1 MGNYAVETRDGATTF
16 NSTKLIS
23 RSKFRRRY
31 KKIIR
36 GLDEALSTVDSSM
49 SQADKAMA
57 VYIYF
62 AENTTYKESKDAHTG
77 YDVLVSHVGVCDG
90 LANAYALAMNTL
102 GIPCAVISN
111 YSKNHSWNIVKLN
124 GIWYFVDLTN
134 GVGVGKHEG
143 MVVTYDS
150 FLVGKNTFLK
160 THPGYKKQ
168 DLYGQGNSNNLKMRK
183 IKLASSDYIKNSKEM
198 KQALENKTC
207 TFYHKGYWYWISQ
220 DNYLKK
226 SNLRGNQAYFCCKNT
241 CLDTK
246 IFSEMMY
253 FERKEYLDK
262 LISAE
267 GNGMIKIITGIRRCG
282 KSFLLFNIF
291 CKHLLERGVVEDHI
305 IQVNLEDRRNKKLRD
320 PDALLEYIDAQMV
333 DKEKYYILL
342 DEVQMVKEFEDV
354 LNSYLHVE
362 NAEVYVTGSN
372 ARVPDRCESHQHHCR
387 Q

>member
-1 MGNYAVETRDGATTF
+1 
-16 NSTKLIS
+16 
-23 RSKFRRRY
+23 
-31 KKIIR
+31 
-36 GLDEALSTVDSSM
+36 M

-111 YSKNHSWNIVKLN
+111 YSKNHSWNIVK
-124 GIWYFVDLTN
+124 
-134 GVGVGKHEG
+134 
-143 MVVTYDS
+143 
-150 FLVGKNTFLK
+150 LVGKNTFLK

-226 SNLRGNQAYFCCKNT
+226 SNLRGC
-241 CLDTK
+241 
-246 IFSEMMY
+246 
-253 FERKEYLDK
+253 
-262 LISAE
+262 
-267 GNGMIKIITGIRRCG
+267 
-282 KSFLLFNIF
+282 
-291 CKHLLERGVVEDHI
+291 
-305 IQVNLEDRRNKKLRD
+305 
-320 PDALLEYIDAQMV
+320 
-333 DKEKYYILL
+333 ILCAK
-342 DEVQMVKEFEDV
+342 V
-354 LNSYLHVE
+354 
-362 NAEVYVTGSN
+362 G
-372 ARVPDRCESHQHHCR
+372 
-387 Q
+387 